1 MFVFM
6 PLFSIF
12 VFLAGGYLAKLTKI
26 LKQKQARSFLDFA
39 IIFALPCLIFDK
51 IYHLD
56 LDFSLVFLILT
67 GLFSSV
73 FSSFVAVLLGKIFS
87 FSKNT
92 LVSMFLLSCFGNT
105 IFVGVPVVS
114 GLFKDP
120 QFSSEAIFYDA
131 IATTIAISLFGPFI
145 LSFANKNR
153 VNFKENIKKIAT
165 FPPFLALILGLI
177 LKPIS
182 LPEFIF
188 EPLRLFGACATPTA
202 LFAIGLSLAF
212 TAIKS
217 SYKATIIVIF
227 AKMLLTPLVFIFLL
241 KLFSLNLTK
250 SSIVAIIESAVPT
263 MTLAGAMVMKAKLDS
278 NLAVSAIAFGIL
290 FSFIS
295 MPSLIFILL

>member
-217 SYKATIIVIF
+217 SYQATIIVIF